1 MYCTMFCQVV
11 AWCPTEGP
19 HQGGTGSYNTCL
31 YSLTSPTQTLALSFD
46 TTRVTLAKLT
56 LMKLMGGQR
65 KIMTLEECL
74 SCHQL
79 LWQRIS
85 CLLLSGETAA
95 GPKGTRQGLAGC
107 TTSCT
112 SQLQPFLLD
121 ALQHHQLPQPLPPS
135 TLLQLCQMAAAALN
149 SCWTHTSCRDSCPGR
164 YSCRPRNPGC
174 SVPAMPA
181 LAARQKYGSH
191 CCLPANERR
200 DLPGDQPMRG

>member
-1 MYCTMFCQVV
+1 MAENFLF
-11 AWCPTEGP
+11 AAP
-19 HQGGTGSYNTCL
+19 
-31 YSLTSPTQTLALSFD
+31 
-46 TTRVTLAKLT
+46 
-56 LMKLMGGQR
+56 
-65 KIMTLEECL
+65 
-74 SCHQL
+74 
-79 LWQRIS
+79 
-85 CLLLSGETAA
+85 SGETAA

-121 ALQHHQLPQPLPPS
+121 ALHHHQLPPPLPPS
-135 TLLQLCQMAAAALN
+135 TLLQHCQMAAAALN

-200 DLPGDQPMRG
+200 DLPGDQRMRFEESGLLEGSCWVGQLCRRRWQPQVERASMYSSPIPVPDLRTRVCRALFHSLSDREHWIPAKDIRLHWHLNEVSGV